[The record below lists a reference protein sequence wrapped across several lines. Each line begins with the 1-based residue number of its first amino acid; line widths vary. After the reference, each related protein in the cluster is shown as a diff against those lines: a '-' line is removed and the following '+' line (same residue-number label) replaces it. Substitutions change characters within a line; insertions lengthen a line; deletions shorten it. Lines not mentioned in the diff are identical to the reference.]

1 MGKIT
6 RTLQS
11 TLRNCC
17 SFFQSRFYLASG
29 GYERYSPSFY
39 HFKPHKTINLSGARM
54 GGGGGGGGGGGSGG
68 TAGGNNQGSLYKE
81 ARPDSPYF
89 RAGNSYTG
97 ENIITVAIHFKTL
110 SHNVTV

>member
-1 MGKIT
+1 M
-6 RTLQS
+6 L
-11 TLRNCC
+11 
-17 SFFQSRFYLASG
+17 FFLQSRFSLASG
-29 GYERYSPSFY
+29 GDERYSPSFY
-39 HFKPHKTINLSGARM
+39 HFKPHKTIHLSGAGM
-54 GGGGGGGGGGGSGG
+54 GGGGGSGG